1 MRIAVAHA
9 YCAVFVPV
17 TSSMRVCVFCG
28 SRKGDRAI
36 YGEAAAALGTLL
48 ARHGHGLVYGG
59 GNIGLMGVVADASL
73 AAGGEVIGVIPRH
86 LLDREVAHDGL
97 SVLHV
102 VGSMHER
109 KALMA
114 ELADVF
120 IAAPGGFG
128 TLDELCEILTWAQ
141 LGLHRKPC
149 GLLNTAGYFDPLLGM
164 FDQAVREGFLS
175 LPHRQLI
182 VSGNDVQSLLDDL
195 LSAVVSGRHA
205 LHEA

>member
-1 MRIAVAHA
+1 
-9 YCAVFVPV
+9 
-17 TSSMRVCVFCG
+17 MRVCVFCG
-28 SRKGDRAI
+28 SREGDRPL
-36 YGEAAAALGTLL
+36 YRDAAAELGTLI
-48 ARHGHGLVYGG
+48 ARAGHGVVYGG
-59 GNIGLMGVVADASL
+59 GNIGLMGIIADAAL

-86 LLDREVAHDGL
+86 LLDREVAHGDL
-97 SVLHV
+97 STLHV

-120 IAAPGGFG
+120 VAAPGGFG

-149 GLLNTAGYFDPLLGM
+149 GLLNTAGYFDPLLAM
-164 FDQAVREGFLS
+164 FDHAVREGFLS
-175 LPHRQLI
+175 AAHRQLMP
-182 VSGNDVQSLLDDL
+182 SEQHAQRLLDRL
-195 LSAVVSGRHA
+195 LFAVVSGENS